1 MADASTAA
9 TAATAAAGGGSSW
22 FSPQLVSSLVQ
33 LAPALFQMGAGRKQ
47 GKEAEKMQQAL
58 GPRVAYGIPDS
69 AKRALGIAEDL
80 ARPREMA
87 GQTQM
92 QYQIDQEMAKT
103 AGRASRGATN
113 AQDLLSVITQLGE
126 AGQEGQ
132 LKLGM
137 AAAEDYNKRQQT
149 LQSALGTM
157 AAYQDKVT
165 ADRQLDW
172 NQRAAAAAAMKG
184 ASMQN
189 KMGGLQGLT
198 QAAVQFLGS
207 DAASQL
213 FGNIGARE
221 RSRQQ
226 TLDKID
232 DMNALSSDG
241 EEGVID
247 PAGYTP
253 PGMTDK
259 QMLDV
264 TGMNPASPSGD
275 YFFDLSRSANSIPGI
290 GMQAQ
295 LPVNQ
300 TGLMQRHTP
309 VNMPSFSTS
318 NYGNITGDF
327 PGAQVPSGTNPYQM
341 GAYGQTFPM
350 VNMPMFST
358 SNYGNI
364 TGNLPGAQVPP
375 STNPYQMGAYGQTP
389 SSVGSLFNLFNTF
402 Y

>member
-33 LAPALFQMGAGRKQ
+33 LAPALFQRKTGRDQ
-47 GKEAEKMQQAL
+47 AKEAEKMQQAL
-58 GPRVAYGIPDS
+58 GPRVAYGIPQE
-69 AKRALGIAEDL
+69 AKRALGIAEDI

-87 GQTQM
+87 GQNYM
-92 QYQIDQEMAKT
+92 QYMMDLENAKT
-103 AGRASRGATN
+103 LGRASKAATSS
-113 AQDLLSVITQLGE
+113 QDLLGVITQLGE

-132 LKLGM
+132 LKLGVT
-137 AAAEDYNKRQQT
+137 AAEDYNKRQQI
-149 LQSALGTM
+149 LQSALGNM

-165 ADRQLDW
+165 ADKQKDW
-172 NQRAAAAAAMKG
+172 YERAAAAAAMKG

-189 KMGGLQGLT
+189 RMGGLQGLT

-213 FGNIGARE
+213 FGNIGAKE

-226 TLDKID
+226 TLEKID
-232 DMNALSSDG
+232 NMNALSSDG

-253 PGMTDK
+253 PSMTDK
-259 QMLDV
+259 QMLDI
-264 TGMNPASPSGD
+264 TGMTPAPASG
-275 YFFDLSRSANSIPGI
+275 YFSADSIPGM
-290 GMQAQ
+290 GMQTQ

-300 TGLMQRHTP
+300 TGLMQRQTT

-327 PGAQVPSGTNPYQM
+327 PGAQVPPSTNPYQM

-364 TGNLPGAQVPP
+364 TGNLPGSQVPP
-375 STNPYQMGAYGQTP
+375 STNPYQMGVYGQTP